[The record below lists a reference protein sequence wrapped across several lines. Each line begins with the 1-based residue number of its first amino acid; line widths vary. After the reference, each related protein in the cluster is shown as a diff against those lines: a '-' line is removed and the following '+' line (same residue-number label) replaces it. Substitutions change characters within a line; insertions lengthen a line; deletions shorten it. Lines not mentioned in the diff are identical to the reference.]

1 MKFGL
6 MLSKFMHP
14 IIMVLI
20 SYLTVVPTGLIFK
33 ILNKNLLNVKKKNDK
48 KSYWSTKKKSQS
60 TMKNQF

>member
-6 MLSKFMHP
+6 MLGKFMNQ
-14 IIMVLI
+14 IIMGLI
-20 SYLTVVPTGLIFK
+20 YYLTVVPTGLIFK

-48 KSYWSTKKKSQS
+48 KSYWITKKKSQS